1 MYYHYSNYLHYPI
14 IHLHAYLPIFKIPQ
28 QSTKNKKLPTTTLV
42 KQGWEGYLISPGDM
56 YTDPVSGEPQFSC
69 FQMVYCTGTSWW
81 FPTISDVYQVWS
93 LVQQKL
99 SILPLEK
106 FHFEIVLNGLTKL
119 LNFTTVS
126 RKFQT
131 VLTIFWIFRRN
142 SLSTQLGE
150 NSQWLRAGLF
160 EKKFSFTITFWCSKL
175 NFSLEI
181 VPILSLILV

>member
-1 MYYHYSNYLHYPI
+1 MLFTINNQ
-14 IHLHAYLPIFKIPQ
+14 K
-28 QSTKNKKLPTTTLV
+28 TKKLPTTTLV
-42 KQGWEGYLISPGDM
+42 KQGWQGYLISPGDM

-142 SLSTQLGE
+142 
-150 NSQWLRAGLF
+150 LF
-160 EKKFSFTITFWCSKL
+160 QHSWERINNDFLLDCSKKI
-175 NFSLEI
+175 LEFAI
-181 VPILSLILV
+181 PSGARNSIFL